1 MRKQN
6 LPSKVCPICK
16 RSFFG
21 EKNGGLTGKMS
32 FIAQKNAQV
41 LIKKIIDLGLN
52 NATIDKIISL
62 K

>member
-1 MRKQN
+1 
-6 LPSKVCPICK
+6 
-16 RSFFG
+16 
-21 EKNGGLTGKMS
+21 MS
-32 FIAQKNAQV
+32 FIVQKNAQV

>member
-1 MRKQN
+1 
-6 LPSKVCPICK
+6 
-16 RSFFG
+16 
-21 EKNGGLTGKMS
+21 MS

-41 LIKKIIDLGLN
+41 LIKKIIDSGLN

>member
-1 MRKQN
+1 
-6 LPSKVCPICK
+6 
-16 RSFFG
+16 
-21 EKNGGLTGKMS
+21 MS
-32 FIAQKNAQV
+32 FIAQKNVQV